1 MKTPETLQ
9 YPSCRFE
16 IFIGN
21 SKIYPTNKH
30 NSTLLPTLLDALYL
44 VKRFLLTN
52 PEFLNEVKDL
62 EMQRHHATEANHQ
75 IKQSLRGHTASTI
88 LCKHMYLYKIKY
100 FAFESCRIQPAGI
113 QTIRKRQRGKDIA
126 ATDIASVRVRKEKAS
141 R

>member
-1 MKTPETLQ
+1 
-9 YPSCRFE
+9 
-16 IFIGN
+16 
-21 SKIYPTNKH
+21 
-30 NSTLLPTLLDALYL
+30 
-44 VKRFLLTN
+44 
-52 PEFLNEVKDL
+52 
-62 EMQRHHATEANHQ
+62 MQRHHATEANHQ
-75 IKQSLRGHTASTI
+75 INQSLRGHTASTI